1 MQRKI
6 KLLLPLNNSSVK
18 RMEFFTYRMPPF
30 LNVMGVLY
38 IIVAAPF
45 LINLLRDGYW
55 RGVFSQIRVNL
66 RRFGW
71 ILLCSIPVILLIIN
85 YLDIPTTLAV
95 KAMDLRVH
103 SYVFWDFIC
112 SCAEGG
118 FVGGVLFTLFMSAS
132 YFKLDKLAICAKI
145 SLMSSIYSGLANA
158 ILKFLFNRQRP
169 AIGLDQW
176 HFFAFFE
183 SGVKGLYELT
193 YAFNSMPSGHVISTM
208 AAVIPFMLAY
218 KSRALR
224 IGLIIWVL
232 MVAFS
237 RIYTINHWLSDVVVS
252 SLLGMIIGLAVYQ
265 VNAWRIPRDEV

>member
-1 MQRKI
+1 
-6 KLLLPLNNSSVK
+6 
-18 RMEFFTYRMPPF
+18 MEFFTYRMPPF

-38 IIVAAPF
+38 IVVAAPF
-45 LINLLRDGYW
+45 LISLLRDGYW

-66 RRFGW
+66 KRFW
-71 ILLCSIPVILLIIN
+71 FSLLCGLPIILLIIN

-95 KAMDLRVH
+95 KAMDLHTH

-132 YFKLDKLAICAKI
+132 YFKLNKLAICAKI
-145 SLMSSIYSGLANA
+145 SLMSSIYAGLANA

-169 AIGLDQW
+169 AIGMDQW

-183 SGVKGLYELT
+183 SGVKSVDELT

-208 AAVIPFMLAY
+208 AAVIPFILAY
-218 KSRALR
+218 KVRALR
-224 IGLIIWVL
+224 IGLIIWIL

-252 SLLGMIIGLAVYQ
+252 SILGMIIGLAVYQ
-265 VNAWRIPRDEV
+265 VNAWRITRNEA